1 MTSAFLYVLIA
12 LFASPPMSNVVSVT
26 STSAVEIVADDAD
39 LNIHEFHLSRTT
51 INYNSAEQSL
61 QLTMN
66 VFLDDLEL
74 ALQRYGADS
83 LYLCNE
89 RERADGE
96 DYIYAYLTD
105 HLTLTVDNKLIL
117 PRWVGKEQTEDLA
130 GVWCYLEVPNLP
142 SFRTIDVEN
151 TIMIELYDDQKNMT
165 NLQLDKK
172 RVTDVLFTSK
182 KTSETLDMYD

>member
-1 MTSAFLYVLIA
+1 MIA
-12 LFASPPMSNVVSVT
+12 IFASTPMSNVVSVT
-26 STSAVEIVADDAD
+26 STSAFEIAADDAD

-83 LYLCNE
+83 LYLCNQ

-96 DYIYAYLTD
+96 DYMYTYLTD
-105 HLTLTVDNKLIL
+105 HLKLTVDNKRIV

-130 GVWCYLEVPNLP
+130 GVWCYLEVVNLP
-142 SFRTIDVEN
+142 SFATINVEN
-151 TIMIELYDDQKNMT
+151 TIMIELFDDQKNMT
-165 NLQLDKK
+165 NLQIDKK
-172 RVTDVLFTSK
+172 RVTDVLFTNE
-182 KTSETLDMYD
+182 KTSKTLKMYD